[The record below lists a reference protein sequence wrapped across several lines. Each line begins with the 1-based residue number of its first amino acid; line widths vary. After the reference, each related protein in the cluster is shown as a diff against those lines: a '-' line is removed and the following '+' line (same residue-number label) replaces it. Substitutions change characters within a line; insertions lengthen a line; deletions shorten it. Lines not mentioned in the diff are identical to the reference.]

1 MKMSRLFQCKDPVLT
16 MLSPHEITT
25 LLMVRNAPDQIGSD
39 REELLTLLE
48 RQLIAIDPMVSDI
61 RRIQVTAEGHAV
73 LNAVSRIR

>member
-1 MKMSRLFQCKDPVLT
+1 MQMSRLFQCKDPVLT

-48 RQLIAIDPMVSDI
+48 RQLIAIDPMVSDF
-61 RRIQVTAEGHAV
+61 RRIEVTAEGHAV

>member
-1 MKMSRLFQCKDPVLT
+1 

-48 RQLIAIDPMVSDI
+48 RQLIAIDPMDSNI

>member
-1 MKMSRLFQCKDPVLT
+1 

-48 RQLIAIDPMVSDI
+48 HQLIAIDPMASDF
-61 RRIQVTAEGHAV
+61 RRIEVTAEGHAV